1 MKFHFTLLVSILL
14 SWTFFNSYGQT
25 VVPIDIQFTGIQQNW
40 SYISI
45 DTNFIKSP
53 LDKWSTPYWG
63 HRPIDAVLKEDQII
77 ILENCTAQSPYGT
90 VDGCLMHALDQKSG
104 ELRWIFHNNSYVGL
118 KHREDYFGQKMY
130 IDSDSNVEI
139 IGYKAMDT
147 LDKTQANFT
156 FFANPIRKTINPD
169 NGLLVSEQVGQ
180 DTSRLFFKRI
190 GLGSV
195 RMVRNNQNDLL
206 FCGLYS
212 YYTDSTQVVNFR
224 MSNVYQD
231 MELDHDL
238 HTSFSDTIAR
248 SDTFFPNVLNN
259 WNLLSNDTMLLMY
272 TAYNS
277 LDKTEPPKLSK
288 LVWLDISDIHDI
300 KVIREKDVSSEYSV
314 PQDGNFPAGMILKD
328 GTITINQLMIPSN
341 SPVDAKWFNWLL
353 WLDKNGNTLAKVPYI
368 YDRSRNYSYVYAFD
382 VRNDALYVAVS
393 ASTNTEHGVDIL
405 KIKKGSDVATVV
417 GHIITPKIPEFDMG
431 NYNIVKPLPEDNI
444 LVGFQMDYNL
454 PNDITSVVQY
464 YFSFKMEDL
473 GISTSTHEDVTHE
486 YIHAYPNPTHDF
498 LNINLQ
504 GISGTVDIRIFDQK
518 GRNVY
523 VHTGIGDGENIL
535 DLSNLSAGTYI
546 YQVYSDGKTAG
557 IGSFVKVE

>member
-1 MKFHFTLLVSILL
+1 MKYRFTLPISILL
-14 SWTFFNSYGQT
+14 SWTFFKLCGQT
-25 VVPIDIQFTGIQQNW
+25 VVPIDIQFTGLQQNW

-63 HRPIDAVLKEDQII
+63 HRPIDAVLKDNQII
-77 ILENCTAQSPYGT
+77 ILENCTAQSPYGV
-90 VDGCLMHALDQKSG
+90 VDGCLMHALDQSTG
-104 ELRWIFHNNSYVGL
+104 EPKWIFHNNSYVGL
-118 KHREDYFGQKMY
+118 RHREDYFGQKMY
-130 IDSDSNVEI
+130 IDPDSNVEI

-147 LDKTQANFT
+147 LDKTKTEFN

-169 NGLLVSEQVGQ
+169 NGMLVSEQVGQ

-190 GLGSV
+190 GPGSV
-195 RMVRNNQNDLL
+195 RMVRNNKNDLL

-212 YYTDSTQVVNFR
+212 YYTDSTQVVNFKVT
-224 MSNVYQD
+224 NVYKD
-231 MELDHDL
+231 MEIDHDL
-238 HTSFSDTIAR
+238 HTVFSDTIAK
-248 SDTFFPNVLNN
+248 SDTFRSIVFGNHAQLTK
-259 WNLLSNDTMLLMY
+259 DTLLLMF

-288 LVWLDISDIHDI
+288 LVWLDISDIHEI
-300 KVIREKDVSSEYSV
+300 KVIREKDVSSEFSV
-314 PQDGNFPAGMILKD
+314 PQDGNFPAGMIIKD
-328 GTITINQLMIPSN
+328 GTITINQLMIPEA
-341 SPVDAKWFNWLL
+341 SPVDANWFNWLL

-368 YDRSRNYSYVYAFD
+368 YDRSRNYSYIYAFD

-393 ASTNTEHGVDIL
+393 ISTNTEHGVDIL

-431 NYNIVKPLPEDNI
+431 NYNIVKPLPDDNI
-444 LVGFQMDYNL
+444 LVGFHMDYNL
-454 PNDITSVVQY
+454 PNDIVSGVQY
-464 YFSFKMEDL
+464 YFSFKMQDL
-473 GISTSTHEDVTHE
+473 GISASTNEDIALET
-486 YIHAYPNPTHDF
+486 IHAYPNPTRDV

-535 DLSNLSAGTYI
+535 ELSGLSAGTYI

-557 IGSFVKVE
+557 IGSFVKVQ